1 MRLSYV
7 ATGALMTV
15 RELMRNRLVLIM
27 LFLIPSI
34 FYTLVALTTS
44 DRPIAFKLAS
54 VSEDTFVSVSQKSE
68 SLIFI
73 GVAAVGFLTSFV
85 AMNLIRRDVE
95 VNRRLVICGYRPSEL
110 IVSKLTVLMGVIL
123 VVALFVSLSLLLFFR
138 PDRFALTA
146 VGLMLAG
153 WVYGAYGLL
162 VGAIF
167 RRELEAILFIVLLAN
182 IDAGWL
188 QNPIYYADAQNTEI
202 IRALPAY
209 FPSQISM
216 VAAFSDHSV
225 TVPIA
230 ASVGYGLGL
239 LFLALIVHRWRMPRV
254 RHHGHSGDH
263 NG

>member
-1 MRLSYV
+1 M
-7 ATGALMTV
+7 
-15 RELMRNRLVLIM
+15 
-27 LFLIPSI
+27 
-34 FYTLVALTTS
+34 
-44 DRPIAFKLAS
+44 
-54 VSEDTFVSVSQKSE
+54 
-68 SLIFI
+68 
-73 GVAAVGFLTSFV
+73 
-85 AMNLIRRDVE
+85 
-95 VNRRLVICGYRPSEL
+95 
-110 IVSKLTVLMGVIL
+110 
-123 VVALFVSLSLLLFFR
+123 
-138 PDRFALTA
+138 
-146 VGLMLAG
+146 
-153 WVYGAYGLL
+153 
-162 VGAIF
+162 
-167 RRELEAILFIVLLAN
+167 FIVLLAN

-254 RHHGHSGDH
+254 RHHGHLGDH

>member
-34 FYTLVALTTS
+34 FYTLVALTTT
-44 DRPIAFKLAS
+44 DQEIAFKLAS
-54 VSEDTFVSVSQKSE
+54 VSEDTFVSVSQESE

-73 GVAAVGFLTSFV
+73 GVAAVGFLTSFI

-95 VNRRLVICGYRPSEL
+95 VNRRLVVCGYRSSEL
-110 IVSKLTVLMGVIL
+110 ILSKLVVLLMVII
-123 VVALFVSLSLLLFFR
+123 VVASFVSASLLIFFR
-138 PDRFALTA
+138 PERFALTTA
-146 VGLMLAG
+146 GIVLAG

-162 VGAIF
+162 IGALF

-209 FPSQISM
+209 FPSQVSL

-225 TVPIA
+225 TSPIWLSLA
-230 ASVGYGLGL
+230 YGLGL
-239 LFLALIVHRWRMPRV
+239 LVLALIVHRWRMPRF
-254 RHHGHSGDH
+254 RGPGH
-263 NG
+263 